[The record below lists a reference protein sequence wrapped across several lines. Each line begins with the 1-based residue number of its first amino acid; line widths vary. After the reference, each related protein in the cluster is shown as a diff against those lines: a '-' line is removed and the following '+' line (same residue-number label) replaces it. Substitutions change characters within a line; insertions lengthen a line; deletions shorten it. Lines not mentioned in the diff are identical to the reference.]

1 MVQVFF
7 RDVFALPSI
16 TCLQRTAELCSLM
29 AAVLLSHI
37 FYNGQR
43 TVRCADSK
51 RTDPFRNEPQLHL
64 LYE

>member
-7 RDVFALPSI
+7 RDIFALPSI
-16 TCLQRTAELCSLM
+16 TCLQRAAELCSLM

-51 RTDPFRNEPQLHL
+51 RTDPFPSAMSHN
-64 LYE
+64 YIY